1 MCRCLNYEQKRNS
14 LLKSIHVA
22 ARKIAE
28 DYFECNT
35 EDIEGK
41 DLLADG
47 RVSPKWLDDGY
58 GDQVSESLYGD
69 TQADDIEPDDEL
81 FSEEDYIGKYGQRNM
96 WNLLDKYFDD
106 GEIALIFDEEWNNL
120 MKEKYGENWSDL
132 K

>member
-1 MCRCLNYEQKRNS
+1 MCRCLNYEQKRIS

-41 DLLADG
+41 VLLADG